1 MYCAGVISKGV
12 HLTGDV
18 KCAARGSFRT
28 SSRLIDEP
36 ALVEIPMKTR
46 SIPVLVTAVL
56 VAVPALTV
64 ALPTPPHAATAPRAS
79 SLTAFGSRQELQAYL
94 RRLWREET
102 TLRARHEAARA
113 GCGTP
118 VAVRGNTA
126 SPGGVILGR
135 VSDAYGKPLAG
146 ASVCVRGTTARAI
159 AGPDGAYR
167 IAVRAG
173 QLAGTAATV
182 VASSA
187 RTESDQQ
194 AVRIA
199 PGAVT
204 TADFVLEPM
213 QYVEMDL
220 ATAAAPEPPSA
231 GKADGYAESITN
243 TQTAGVDEGGIV
255 KLHGDHLVMLRRG
268 RLFTVSVAGGGLV
281 PVSSVNAYGPGMNP
295 DGTWYDELLV
305 SGDKV
310 VVIGYSYERGG
321 TEVGVFDIDHA
332 GRLSYRG
339 TWHLRSNDYY
349 SSRNY
354 ASRLVGSTLIFYTPL
369 SVRTSEDG
377 GLDWLPALRR
387 WHDGVRDDE
396 WQPIAAAPRIYR
408 PQRTLSAADGVTLHT
423 VTSCDLSQPEMS
435 CRATGVLGPSG
446 RVFYVS
452 ETAVYVW
459 TSDWRH
465 ALRERS
471 PAMVYRLPLT
481 GAVPTALAAAGSPV
495 DQFSFLESGGQLNVV
510 LREDAAGDGMWRAE
524 RSAGAVRLL
533 RVPLARFGDGTGEA
547 PASAYRALPGS
558 FDAYTFQNR
567 FVGGH
572 LLYGAG
578 SGWGEPHEGSSWPV
592 YVAPVAGGPVSELTL
607 PHGVDRIE
615 VMGNDAVVVGT
626 DGHDLHFTGIG
637 LGARPSLKQRYVSH
651 GASQGELRSHGF
663 FYRPDPGGDGGTLGL
678 PVRGPGRPGYEH
690 LFESSASVLFL
701 RNDDASFRPLGELE
715 SHPDRAEDDGCVAS
729 CVDWYG
735 NARPLFLR
743 GRIFALLGYE
753 LVEGQVQ
760 GGRMRELRRVSFAP
774 RAVQAAR

>member
-1 MYCAGVISKGV
+1 MKMRPI
-12 HLTGDV
+12 LLP
-18 KCAARGSFRT
+18 AA
-28 SSRLIDEP
+28 
-36 ALVEIPMKTR
+36 V
-46 SIPVLVTAVL
+46 VLVTA
-56 VAVPALTV
+56 PALTV
-64 ALPTPPHAATAPRAS
+64 GRPAPPPAPTPPQAS
-79 SLTAFGSRQELQAYL
+79 SLTAFGSRQELQAYVRGL
-94 RRLWREET
+94 AREEAQR
-102 TLRARHEAARA
+102 RARQQAARA

-118 VAVRGNTA
+118 AAVQEHTL
-126 SPGGVILGR
+126 SPGAVIGGR
-135 VSDAYGKPLAG
+135 ISDPYGQPLPG

-159 AGPDGAYR
+159 TGPDGTYR

-173 QLAGTAATV
+173 QLVGQTATV

-187 RTESDQQ
+187 TAVPDQQ
-194 AVRIA
+194 AVRLA
-199 PGAVT
+199 PGASAI
-204 TADFVLEPM
+204 ADFVLEPI
-213 QYVEMDL
+213 VELMAPMTVADAL
-220 ATAAAPEPPSA
+220 PATAVAQ
-231 GKADGYAESITN
+231 GKAAGEAESVTN

-255 KLHGDHLVMLRRG
+255 KVHGDHLVMLRRG
-268 RLFTVSVAGGGLV
+268 RLFTVNVAGRGLA
-281 PVSSVNAYGPGMNP
+281 PVSAVNAYGPGMDP

-305 SGDKV
+305 SGDRV
-310 VVIGYSYERGG
+310 VVIGYSYDRGG

-369 SVRTSEDG
+369 MVQVAEDG

-387 WHDGVRDDE
+387 WHEGARDDE
-396 WQPIAAAPRIYR
+396 WQPITAAPRIYR
-408 PQRTLSAADGVTLHT
+408 PGRALSASDGVTLHT
-423 VTSCDLSQPEMS
+423 VTSCDLSQPEMT

-452 ETAVYVW
+452 ETSVYVW
-459 TSDWRH
+459 TSDWRR
-465 ALRERS
+465 ARGERS

-481 GAVPTALAAAGSPV
+481 GTAPTALAAAGSPV
-495 DQFSFLESGGQLNVV
+495 DPFSFLEDDGQLNVV
-510 LREDAAGDGMWRAE
+510 VRDDAAGDGMWRAE

-547 PASAYRALPGS
+547 PRSAYRRLPGT
-558 FDAYTFQNR
+558 FDESTFQNR
-567 FVGGH
+567 FVGRH
-572 LLYGAG
+572 LLYGGG
-578 SGWGEPHEGSSWPV
+578 SGWGAPSEGASWPV
-592 YVAPVAGGPVSELTL
+592 YVAPIAGGAVSELTL

-615 VMGNDAVVVGT
+615 VMGGDAVVVGT
-626 DGHDLHFTGIG
+626 DGRDLHFTGIG
-637 LGARPSLKQRYVSH
+637 LGARPTLKQRYVSR

-663 FYRPDPGGDGGTLGL
+663 FYKPDPGSAGGGTLGL

-690 LFESSASVLFL
+690 LFESSASVLFI
-701 RNDDASFRPLGELE
+701 RNDDASFRALGELA
-715 SHPDRAEDDGCVAS
+715 SRPDRAEDDGCVAS

-753 LVEGQVQ
+753 IVEGEVQ
-760 GGRMRELRRVSFAP
+760 DGRMRELRRVSFAP